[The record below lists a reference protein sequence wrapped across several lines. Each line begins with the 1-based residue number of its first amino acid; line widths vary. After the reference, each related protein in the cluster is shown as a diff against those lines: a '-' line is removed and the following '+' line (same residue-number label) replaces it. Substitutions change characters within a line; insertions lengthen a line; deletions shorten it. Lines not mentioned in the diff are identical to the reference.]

1 MGARITCTGN
11 AAYGRFPVP
20 VVAPPTMSRP
30 RSPRSAPQA
39 SIIILARARATTSGR
54 RKGYARARRHRNNTA
69 TRFCVRAVFF
79 RCCRAH
85 AWPLRRPLPGARAKM
100 KTKTCGA
107 ERRLRRRNMV
117 GEATTGTGNPLCHIT
132 CTHSENTRAR
142 ARSHRKSTSYTH
154 IHVSP
159 HLIGSAAPPAPPI
172 PPAPLAPPTPTVHCA
187 TLLPLENAKL
197 GALCTLPTP

>member
-1 MGARITCTGN
+1 M
-11 AAYGRFPVP
+11 P

-39 SIIILARARATTSGR
+39 SIIILARARNHQRATQRLRT
-54 RKGYARARRHRNNTA
+54 RATA
-69 TRFCVRAVFF
+69 QKQHGDAILCVRAVFF

-172 PPAPLAPPTPTVHCA
+172 PPAPLASPTPTVHCA